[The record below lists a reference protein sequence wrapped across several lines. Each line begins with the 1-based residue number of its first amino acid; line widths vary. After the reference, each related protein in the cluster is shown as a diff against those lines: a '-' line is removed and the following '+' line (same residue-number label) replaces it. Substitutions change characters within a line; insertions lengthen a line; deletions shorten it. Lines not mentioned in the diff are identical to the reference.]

1 MPSTTHSRLRN
12 TDVLVVGGGL
22 AGLSTAVFLA
32 QQGVDCLLLERQPEL
47 SGHPRARGIHP
58 RAMELMRSAG
68 LEEEIRAL
76 PSARR
81 LADNSGVVAASSL
94 AGPERGALD
103 EKYVMDVRAD
113 VGTLS
118 PTGWC
123 LCHQGELE
131 DVLRDRAERL
141 GVALR
146 FHTELLFLEQGGPA
160 GEEITAHVRDRA
172 TDTER
177 TVKAR
182 YVVAAD
188 GAHSGI
194 RQALGIPFDGEV
206 LGHYVNVHFRADLT
220 EQLAGRRF
228 LMCCVFNEQVTGAL
242 LPLDNADDWLLH
254 IAYDPAATDLE
265 SFTEE
270 RCAELVRAATGVA
283 DLGPRI
289 LSVSPWEGAARTAGR
304 FRDGRVFLVGDAAH
318 VMPPSGGFGS
328 STGIQDAHNLA
339 WKLAAV
345 LDGWAGP
352 GLLDTYDEER
362 RPICRATVEQ
372 AALRSKDRP
381 RLRDEPDRRR
391 PVDPGIVEDALVWL
405 SWRYRSGAVTPWDEG
420 VLPEYGVWSAAD
432 DGRPGSRAPHLWLR
446 RGGAELSVL
455 DLFGSQPV
463 LLTGPDN
470 RPWQEAARAVSHEL
484 GLPLAVH
491 GIGAE
496 LTDVDDRWPELYGV
510 TAQGAVL
517 VRPDGV
523 VAWRCADAPVFARD
537 TLRSVLLRLLA
548 REPGRPGGTGRPEK
562 PAVSVT

>member
-1 MPSTTHSRLRN
+1 MLSTTRSTLRN

-22 AGLSTAVFLA
+22 AGLSAAVFLA
-32 QQGVDCLLLERQPEL
+32 QQGVDCLLIERQPEL
-47 SGHPRARGIHP
+47 SGHPRARGVHP
-58 RAMELMRSAG
+58 RAMELMRAAG
-68 LEEEIRAL
+68 VEDEIRAM
-76 PSARR
+76 PSART
-81 LADNSGVVAASSL
+81 LARNSGVIAARSL
-94 AGPERGALD
+94 AGPELGALD
-103 EKYVMDVRAD
+103 EKYVMDVGAD

-131 DVLRDRAERL
+131 DVLRGRAERL

-146 FHTELLFLEQGGPA
+146 FHSELLSFTQDGPA
-160 GEEITAHVRDRA
+160 GEEITARVRDRVTGA
-172 TDTER
+172 ER

-182 YVVAAD
+182 YLVAAD

-194 RQALGIPFDGEV
+194 RDSLGIPFEGEA

-228 LMCCVFNEQVTGAL
+228 LMCYTFNEQVRGAL
-242 LPLDNADDWLLH
+242 MPLDNATEWLLH
-254 IAYDPAATDLE
+254 IAYDPAVTDLA
-265 SFTEE
+265 SYTEE
-270 RCAELVRAATGVA
+270 RCAELVRAAVGVP
-283 DLGPRI
+283 DLSPRI
-289 LSVSPWEGAARTAGR
+289 LSVSPWEGAARTAER

-352 GLLDTYDEER
+352 ELLGSYDEER
-362 RPICRATVEQ
+362 RPISVATVEQ
-372 AALRSKDRP
+372 AVLRSQDRP
-381 RLRDEPDRRR
+381 RLADEPGERQ
-391 PVDPGIVEDALVWL
+391 PAHPGIVEDPLVWL
-405 SWRYRSGAVTPWDEG
+405 SWRYRSSAVTSWDEG
-420 VLPEYGVWSAAD
+420 ILPGYGVWSAEN
-432 DGRPGSRAPHLWLR
+432 DGRPGSRAPHLRLR

-455 DLFGSQPV
+455 DLFGSRPV

-470 RPWQEAARAVSHEL
+470 RAWREAAPAVSHEL
-484 GLPLAVH
+484 GVPLEVY

-496 LTDVDDRWPELYGV
+496 LTDVEDRWPERYGV

-523 VAWRCADAPVFARD
+523 VAWRCADAPVFARN
-537 TLRSVLLRLLA
+537 TLRAVVTRLL
-548 REPGRPGGTGRPEK
+548 GRDGTNAATTDEGRDQER
-562 PAVSVT
+562 